1 MLTLLT
7 DNLATHRDVDVVEE
21 MRNNFIHMFYLPPN
35 TSHFLQ
41 PLDDLPFAIYKS
53 ELRNLADKL
62 IRSFSSNGK
71 KKVESVYLATLVSG
85 EAEKIAF
92 AADKVQAGFQN
103 TGVWPWN
110 PQLILNNAFI
120 NVGRAH
126 EAENDEKEIKS
137 DLKTMARDAY
147 EAEIAARKELTDR
160 FESKKERVT
169 VTTQYLTK
177 YDSDSLRKAE
187 KEKKLEEEIIA
198 REKLA
203 VQEEK
208 KRKRDLLEEERKL
221 RETAREGKRVF
232 CCRVKGCRK
241 KWTDLNVINW
251 TICDDCH
258 RFAVC
263 QAHSEAA
270 TSQQMLIDHKANCY
284 DVEPLKKRP
293 RLDRED

>member
-1 MLTLLT
+1 MSLASGEIWKQALGELAAIWNQKCPGLVLTLLT

-21 MRNNFIHMFYLPPN
+21 MWNNFIHMFYLPPN

-62 IRSFSSNGK
+62 IRSFSSLGK

-160 FESKKERVT
+160 FE
-169 VTTQYLTK
+169 
-177 YDSDSLRKAE
+177 
-187 KEKKLEEEIIA
+187 
-198 REKLA
+198 
-203 VQEEK
+203 
-208 KRKRDLLEEERKL
+208 
-221 RETAREGKRVF
+221 G
-232 CCRVKGCRK
+232 
-241 KWTDLNVINW
+241 
-251 TICDDCH
+251 
-258 RFAVC
+258 
-263 QAHSEAA
+263 
-270 TSQQMLIDHKANCY
+270 
-284 DVEPLKKRP
+284 
-293 RLDRED
+293 